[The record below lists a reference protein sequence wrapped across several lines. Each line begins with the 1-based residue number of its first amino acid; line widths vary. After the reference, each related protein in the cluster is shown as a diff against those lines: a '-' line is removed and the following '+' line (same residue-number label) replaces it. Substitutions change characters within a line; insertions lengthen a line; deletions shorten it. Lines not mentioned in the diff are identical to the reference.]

1 MREPDTKSLT
11 VKDGAGW
18 GLASWRMGFAAF
30 AKDGLLRLL
39 VVEF

>member
-11 VKDGAGW
+11 VKDGPVW
-18 GLASWRMGFAAF
+18 GYGSWSMGFAAF
-30 AKDGLLRLL
+30 ARNGLLRLL